1 MIFGARDHAPASPG
15 SSLPILVRNV
25 VQAEPVPAPN
35 CAIWP
40 EPSADS
46 VIVAPGVVVCLE
58 FGAVLTA
65 TCASV
70 PRFGTWSSPTRSLPR
85 ALIYRYDATPSI
97 TVKVLVRIFSSISSC
112 VSPQRPQEASGTSGM
127 KAALNGVPSLSV
139 LDGGW
144 IESCLESV
152 TGWAIRQDDDVPR
165 DPSEDRKPD
174 VGLQFDSTG
183 RYLSKTSTSE
193 PASLKGVPLGSAAA
207 VPINCPIVF
216 TAINLVRRC
225 VFPRSFEFASWNR
238 NGQASPFGSGL
249 L

>member
-1 MIFGARDHAPASPG
+1 M
-15 SSLPILVRNV
+15 
-25 VQAEPVPAPN
+25 
-35 CAIWP
+35 
-40 EPSADS
+40 
-46 VIVAPGVVVCLE
+46 IVAPGVVVCLE

-183 RYLSKTSTSE
+183 RYLSKRNLNFRTGQ
-193 PASLKGVPLGSAAA
+193 PQRRSLSA
-207 VPINCPIVF
+207 VSVQPQYQSNCPIVF

-225 VFPRSFEFASWNR
+225 VFPRSFEFASGNR
-238 NGQASPFGSGL
+238 NGQAAPFGSGL